1 MSVES
6 VQDADEW
13 RRATLA
19 AIDEAEMPVAAAGQG
34 PSKWYKRLL
43 SQPAGIVSLGFLV
56 LVIFVSTAAPLV
68 APVDPN
74 VQNLRNILRPPGATA
89 LLGTDDLGRDVL
101 SRLVYGGRVSLL
113 AVIQASGIAVVLG
126 VPLGILA
133 GYIGGRVD
141 GLIMTINDAL
151 MSFPAL
157 LLAIAVV
164 AALGPGLTN
173 AMLAVGIVYAP
184 RMLRIARAST
194 LGVKEET
201 YVEAS
206 RSIGASTIFIIRRHV
221 LRNIR
226 SPLLVE
232 ATLLAGRAMLAEASL
247 SFLGLGAQ
255 YPDASWG
262 AMLGRSFGFIDR
274 APMLLVYPGIAIA
287 LTVWALNTLGDSL
300 RDAFGAEAH

>member
-1 MSVES
+1 MNVEATH
-6 VQDADEW
+6 DADEW

-19 AIDEAEMPVAAAGQG
+19 ALEETEQPVASG
-34 PSKWYKRLL
+34 PAPARWYHRLL
-43 SQPAGIVSLGFLV
+43 GQPAGVISLGFLA
-56 LVIFVSTAAPLV
+56 LITMMSFAAPLI

-74 VQNLRNILRPPGATA
+74 IQNLRNILQPPSAGAW
-89 LLGTDDLGRDVL
+89 LGTDDLGRDVL
-101 SRLVYGGRVSLL
+101 SRLIYGGQVSLL
-113 AVIQASGIAVVLG
+113 AVVQASGIAVVLG
-126 VPLGILA
+126 VPLGVVA
-133 GYIGGRVD
+133 GYLGGRVD
-141 GLIMTINDAL
+141 GVIMTVNDAL

-184 RMLRIARAST
+184 RMLRIARSAT
-194 LGVKEET
+194 LSVKEET

-206 RSIGASTIFIIRRHV
+206 RSIGASTSFIIRRHV

-300 RDAFGAEAH
+300 RDAFGTEAR